1 MIKRFKHPHK
11 SIFIFAYT
19 YLSMMKI
26 VWPLKVVSLIQ
37 VGMDPHF
44 NVSDHH
50 YLIPTHFQLP
60 CY

>member
-26 VWPLKVVSLIQ
+26 VWPLQVVSLIQ
-37 VGMDPHF
+37 VGLAWIHISQSVPLLNSNAF
-44 NVSDHH
+44 SVV
-50 YLIPTHFQLP
+50 IK
-60 CY
+60 